1 MLSHLD
7 TEGLW
12 VLFAFSLFFSTPIL
26 LNVILTLQDISRRK
40 INEKLAPHGLRLR
53 QR

>member
-12 VLFAFSLFFSTPIL
+12 ILFTFSLFLATPIL